1 MPVPFLPTPSVFR
14 SRGRMFSA
22 GHVTC
27 SKFVHISFT
36 AACAALVKVTSVS
49 LAPAQGCEGK
59 VTETLQPAREVAR
72 SDVPSALPYRPNP
85 GLVTLQT
92 GAASLRRPISLTLPT
107 ESKPGH
113 LTDRGSAGACSN
125 LRPVALPC
133 QPYCPAALQSQLT
146 DH

>member
-1 MPVPFLPTPSVFR
+1 M
-14 SRGRMFSA
+14 
-22 GHVTC
+22 
-27 SKFVHISFT
+27 
-36 AACAALVKVTSVS
+36 VTSFS
-49 LAPAQGCEGK
+49 LAPAQGFEGK

-92 GAASLRRPISLTLPT
+92 G
-107 ESKPGH
+107 
-113 LTDRGSAGACSN
+113 GSAGAHSI
-125 LRPVALPC
+125 LRPVALLC